1 MFFLLVWGCPG
12 TETIMGK
19 PFDQTGH
26 GGAGLGG
33 RDDVKHEVSRCA
45 EGEWESG
52 NEPGQWNVLA
62 CRKGAAAIP
71 VA

>member
-1 MFFLLVWGCPG
+1 
-12 TETIMGK
+12 MGK

-26 GGAGLGG
+26 GGAGLEG